1 VAQLARAQA
10 NARPLVFVAP
20 IAGTIDLGLGPF
32 VARILQA
39 AEDEDAALVVLD
51 IDTFGGRVDAAVSI
65 RDALLR
71 TRVPTIAFINKRAIS
86 AGALIALASEKIA
99 IAQGG
104 TIGAAAPVE
113 LGQPG
118 EAAKPVGEKTVSYVR
133 KEFRATADARGRPG
147 LLAEAM
153 VDADVEI
160 PGLITK
166 GKLLTLTAEDALT
179 HDLADFAADD
189 LGALLAEVGLADA
202 EVRTMSENW
211 AEKVVRFLT
220 DPIVA
225 SLLMSLGLLG
235 LAVELRTPGFGFP
248 GMIGLLCL
256 GSFFWGHW
264 LVQLVGWE
272 QLALLGVGALLLLLE
287 VFVIPGFGVAGA
299 AGIAAL
305 VAALGSSLVGA
316 GATPLAVAL
325 VASRVAISLSVAGV
339 AFLLL
344 LRFRNF
350 MPGNRELV
358 LGSALTGDGRTE
370 LQRLPAGARGVALSP
385 LRPAGIA
392 TFDGRRVDVVANGDF
407 IDAGLPLEVLSDEG
421 HRVVVKLCSTTAS
434 EGTRQ

>member
-1 VAQLARAQA
+1 MAQLARAQA
-10 NARPLVFVAP
+10 NARPIVFVAP

-32 VARILQA
+32 VARTLQA

-86 AGALIALASEKIA
+86 AGALIALASQKIA

-235 LAVELRTPGFGFP
+235 LAVELRTPGFGVP

-272 QLALLGVGALLLLLE
+272 QLTLLGVGALLLLLE
-287 VFVIPGFGVAGA
+287 LLVIPGFGVAGA

-305 VAALGSSLVGA
+305 AAALGSSLVGA

-370 LQRLPAGARGVALSP
+370 VQRLPAGARGVALSP